1 MMYNVNAIEFDFS
14 DSIGHLDPWEQEQ
27 IVKNCLGCWEASDD
41 DDLIEEITTS
51 KGWCINSIDYYILLK

>member
-51 KGWCINSIDYYILLK
+51 TGWCIK